1 MCSDVAP
8 LLDREPAPFMLLIEL
23 PHREIG
29 GICTPYEDLVQ
40 MSAHC
45 KRRGVAFHCD
55 GARLWEAEAFYCS
68 QEEGR
73 TMHELVAL
81 FDSVYVSF
89 YKGLGGVTGSMLL
102 GPRQFVAEARIW

>member
-1 MCSDVAP
+1 
-8 LLDREPAPFMLLIEL
+8 LDREPAPFMLLIEL